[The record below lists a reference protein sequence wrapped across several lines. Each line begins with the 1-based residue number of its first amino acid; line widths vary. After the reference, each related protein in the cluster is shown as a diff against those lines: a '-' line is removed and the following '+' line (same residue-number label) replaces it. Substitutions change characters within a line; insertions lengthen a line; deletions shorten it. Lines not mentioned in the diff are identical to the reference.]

1 MEIRSIFG
9 GITSWN
15 QLEPGVLF
23 YVPIK
28 EGTRLGMKVE
38 QSGEYRNSPLYSCL
52 LFDSA
57 SRLES
62 SNRCQQATLVELKD
76 AAFISTKIAAFS
88 DPPLV
93 GQIIQ
98 VREHGPLL
106 NVLDQNGNPVAVQLG
121 TGKVLGKWPTQPEA
135 LFSTPEWKIVLAA
148 PLATDR
154 WHTIWP
160 LD

>member
-28 EGTRLGMKVE
+28 AGTRLGMKVE

-106 NVLDQNGNPVAVQLG
+106 NVLDQKWQLG
-121 TGKVLGKWPTQPEA
+121 SSAAWHRQSAWKVAHPARGA
-135 LFSTPEWKIVLAA
+135 VL
-148 PLATDR
+148 DS
-154 WHTIWP
+154 
-160 LD
+160 